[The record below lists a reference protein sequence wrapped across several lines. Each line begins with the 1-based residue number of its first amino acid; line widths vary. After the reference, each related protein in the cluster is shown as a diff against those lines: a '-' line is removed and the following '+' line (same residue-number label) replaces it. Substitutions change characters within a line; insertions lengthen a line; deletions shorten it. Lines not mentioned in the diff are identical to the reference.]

1 VIAQHDHD
9 GSDFPIDVPPI
20 AAATS
25 GNRDA
30 HPENLLLRVAELRNS
45 LRDGVLDMRALRL
58 ELQQRSG
65 ELKAHRRALREA
77 CETVRHWV
85 RDRAMSATAASRPPR
100 AAEGILA
107 RLSPM
112 QRRVLEGIL
121 AGKPNKTIAF
131 DLGVSAKTVETHRA
145 RLMLK
150 LHAESLVELVRI
162 CTVAGIGES
171 I

>member
-1 VIAQHDHD
+1 
-9 GSDFPIDVPPI
+9 
-20 AAATS
+20 
-25 GNRDA
+25 
-30 HPENLLLRVAELRNS
+30 
-45 LRDGVLDMRALRL
+45 
-58 ELQQRSG
+58 
-65 ELKAHRRALREA
+65 LKAHRRALGAA
-77 CETVRHWV
+77 CATVRLWLE
-85 RDRAMSATAASRPPR
+85 DRAGSTTTLSRPPP
-100 AAEGILA
+100 AAQGILA

-145 RLMLK
+145 RVMLK